1 MESFAS
7 LLCPCHR
14 LRTPRRLAVDCP
26 EKIYIYNY
34 LETFAETF
42 LKDKIKFGV
51 EVLNIR
57 RSPSGSWNVDIKDK
71 HEGTITVL
79 EYSRLVLCTGVSTRF
94 DNVRTASEVCVFT
107 GLPST
112 QCS

>member
-71 HEGTITVL
+71 HEGTIVVL
-79 EYSRLVLCTGVSTRF
+79 EYSRIVLCSGVSTQSE
-94 DNVRTASEVCVFT
+94 NVLTTSEVRVSV
-107 GLPST
+107 GLQFS